1 MKVHRYKNNSPKLI
15 LENFFSGEVSAWGL
29 FEDSFGII
37 RKRFKC
43 KISGKWDEEHK
54 TLTIKENFLYDDG
67 VKEKRNWK
75 FLKKNSNCY
84 IGTTDSV
91 IGEAIGHNSGNTFH
105 WKYTFE
111 LSLFGNKTRVKF
123 DDWMYL
129 QDNNIIINKAK
140 MKKFGFK
147 IGTVILF
154 YKRNSN

>member
-15 LENFFSGEVSAWGL
+15 LENFFSGETSAWGL
-29 FEDSFGII
+29 FEDPFGII
-37 RKRFKC
+37 RKRFTC
-43 KISGKWDEEHK
+43 NISGKWDKEHK
-54 TLTIKENFLYDDG
+54 TLAIKEDFLYEDG
-67 VKEKRNWK
+67 VKEKRNWEL
-75 FLKKNSNCY
+75 LKKSSNCY
-84 IGTTDSV
+84 IGTTDNV
-91 IGEAIGHNSGNTFH
+91 IGEAIGYTSGNTFH